1 MNYHKLLN
9 RQISKYLSA
18 ELADNPAVKKFLSV
32 IDDSYEALQRDK
44 ILVERAFSIS
54 EEEYIEINKK
64 LAYEIEVKKKSIER
78 LKRTLGEIGGSHHD
92 EDPDDLLAITEYLNR
107 QVIQRKSAEKVFTS
121 LVNNSQSGILL
132 EDENRK
138 IVFTNQLFC
147 DLFNMLTPV
156 ENLVGIDCSQ
166 SAEQS
171 KHLFKD
177 PQEFVADID
186 RILEDKSFVTDNLNL
201 ADGRILRRE
210 YIPIFIDEI
219 YRGHLWSY
227 TDITEKKKAQ
237 EALEQSE
244 LKNRLI
250 MNSAL
255 DAIITIDHRGLI
267 TFWNPQAEKI
277 FGWKEAEVL
286 GKRLSDNIIPSYHKK
301 GHEKGIDLYSR
312 TGKGPA
318 LNKIIELPAV
328 NIKGEEFQ
336 IELSIIPVK
345 QGDTEFFC
353 SFIRDISDRKKNEQ
367 ALKASQEL
375 WQFALEGAG
384 DGVWEYN
391 FQNKEVFFSKQYKSM
406 LGYQDD
412 EFLNNP
418 NEWLKRVHIEDM
430 PLIELTDKA
439 YFSGEINSHQR
450 EYRILHKNGHY
461 IWVLDRGMLV
471 NRTPEGLPERI
482 IGTHSDIT
490 DRKLSEQALSIK
502 EEKYR
507 SIITN
512 MNLGL
517 IEVDNDEHIQ
527 FANQTF
533 CKMSG
538 FNEEDLINAKAT
550 ELLELGENKNL
561 IESKKE
567 LRKNGISDA
576 YQVSVRNK
584 DGELRWWLISGAPRL
599 NDKGEHVGSIG
610 IHLDITAQK
619 ELEHELIKAKE
630 AAEASTE
637 AKEAFLA
644 NMSHEIR
651 TPMNAISGMANQL
664 NKTTLDTNQQFYLN
678 TIRSSADS
686 LLVIINDILDLS
698 KIESGKL
705 DIEKIGFEPK
715 RVIGHVMEVMQHRA
729 EEKGLKFTNSFC
741 DQQLSEVL
749 IGDPYRISQI
759 MLNLV
764 SNAIKFTHKGQ
775 VDISCRVLQDL
786 EKQQLIEARVQDTGV
801 GMEKEFIAQLFEK
814 FSQED
819 SSVSRKYGGTG
830 LGMSICKELI
840 ELMEGK
846 ISVVSEKNKG
856 TIVSF
861 ILRMPKGR
869 SEDLP
874 KKANMRVDT
883 ELLNGKKILVTDD
896 NEINRLLAS
905 TILVNF
911 GAHITEASNG
921 VEAFECIINGD
932 FDLILMDVQ
941 MPVMDGLEATK
952 LIREK
957 VKNHIPII
965 ALTAFALKGD
975 NQKCFAAGMDDYLSK
990 PFEEIEL
997 LQVVSRWLGKS
1008 TNFEKERK
1016 EETAVES
1023 PLYDLSQIENIG
1035 RGSQDFV
1042 KKMIT
1047 LFTEQLPISLKD
1059 LTEAY
1064 AAQDF
1069 DKISKIAHRIK
1080 PSIDNMGIVSLK
1092 EDVREIEMFA
1102 GEYGKSERLE
1112 CLMKKLDEVLNQV
1125 ILSLK
1130 KISN

>member
-44 ILVERAFSIS
+44 MLVERAFSIS

-64 LAYEIEVKKKSIER
+64 LKHEVEVKKKSIER

-92 EDPDDLLAITEYLNR
+92 EDPDDLLAITEYLNQ

-147 DLFNMLTPV
+147 DLFNMAAPA
-156 ENLVGIDCSQ
+156 ENLTGIDCSQ
-166 SAEQS
+166 SAQQS

-186 RILEDKSFVTDNLNL
+186 RILENKSFVTDNLNL

-210 YIPIFIDEI
+210 YIPIFIDDI

-301 GHEKGIDLYSR
+301 GHEKGMDHYNR
-312 TGKGPA
+312 TGKGPV
-318 LNKIIELPAV
+318 LNKMIELPAV

-353 SFIRDISDRKKNEQ
+353 SFIRDISDRKKNEE

-391 FQNKEVFFSKQYKSM
+391 FQTKEVFFSKQYKSM

-412 EFLNNP
+412 EFLNDS
-418 NEWLKRVHIEDM
+418 NEWLKRVHPEDI

-450 EYRILHKNGHY
+450 EYRILHKNEHY

-517 IEVDNDEHIQ
+517 IEVDNDEYIQ

-550 ELLELGENKNL
+550 ELLALGENKNL
-561 IESKKE
+561 IESKNE

-664 NKTTLDTNQQFYLN
+664 IKTKLDPNQQFFLN
-678 TIRSSADS
+678 TIRSASDN

-705 DIEKIGFEPK
+705 GIEKIGFEPK

-741 DQQLSEVL
+741 DQQLSDVL
-749 IGDPYRISQI
+749 IGDPYRLSQI

-764 SNAIKFTHKGQ
+764 SNAIKFTPKGR
-775 VDISCRVLQDL
+775 VDISCSVLQDM
-786 EKQQLIEARVQDTGV
+786 ESEQIIEVMVQDTGV
-801 GMEKEFIAQLFEK
+801 GMETEFIAKLFEK

-819 SSVSRKYGGTG
+819 NSVTRKYGGTG
-830 LGMSICKELI
+830 LGMSICKKLV
-840 ELMEGK
+840 ELMDGK

-856 TIVSF
+856 TTVSF
-861 ILRMPKGR
+861 ILRLLKG
-869 SEDLP
+869 SMEDLP
-874 KKANMRVDT
+874 EKTDMEVDT
-883 ELLNGKKILVTDD
+883 TLLNGKKILITDD

-905 TILVNF
+905 TILLNF

-921 VEAFECIINGD
+921 EEAIERLKTENY
-932 FDLILMDVQ
+932 DLILMDVQ
-941 MPVMDGLEATK
+941 MPVMDGLEATQ
-952 LIREK
+952 LIR
-957 VKNHIPII
+957 KNTKDRIPII

-975 NQKCFAAGMDDYLSK
+975 NQKCFDAGMDDYLSK
-990 PFEEIEL
+990 PFEEIQL
-997 LQVVSRWLGKS
+997 LEVVSRWLGKS
-1008 TNFEKERK
+1008 INFETEHREGTSFKE
-1016 EETAVES
+1016 S
-1023 PLYDLSQIENIG
+1023 LYDLSQIEDIA
-1035 RGSQDFV
+1035 RGNQDFV

-1047 LFTEQLPISLKD
+1047 LFAEQLPISLKD
-1059 LTEAY
+1059 LNDAY

-1069 DKISKIAHRIK
+1069 ERMSKIAHRIK
-1080 PSIDNMGIVSLK
+1080 PSIDNMGILSLK
-1092 EDVREIEMFA
+1092 DEVREIEKFA
-1102 GEYGKSERLE
+1102 KEYGQSDRLE
-1112 CLMKKLDEVLNQV
+1112 SLLKNLNEILNQV
-1125 ILSLK
+1125 IYSLK
-1130 KISN
+1130 ENI

>member
-18 ELADNPAVKKFLSV
+18 ELVEDPAVKKFLSV

-44 ILVERAFSIS
+44 LLAERAFAIS
-54 EEEYIEINKK
+54 EEEYIEINRK
-64 LAYEIEVKKKSIER
+64 LTHEIEIKKKSIEK
-78 LKRTLGEIGGSHHD
+78 LKNMLGEIGVSHQD
-92 EDPDDLLAITEYLNR
+92 EQQDDLLVIADYLNE
-107 QVIQRKSAEKVFTS
+107 QIIQRKSAEEVFTS

-147 DLFNMLTPV
+147 NLFKIDAQPEMLI
-156 ENLVGIDCSQ
+156 GADCSQ
-166 SAEQS
+166 SAQQS
-171 KHLFKD
+171 KHLFKN
-177 PQEFVADID
+177 PEEFVKDIAE
-186 RILEDKSFVTDNLNL
+186 ILANKVFVSGNLILTDE
-201 ADGRILRRE
+201 RVLRRE
-210 YIPIFIDEI
+210 YIPIYIDKM
-219 YRGHLWSY
+219 YKGHLWSY
-227 TDITEKKKAQ
+227 TDITERKKAQ

-255 DAIITIDHRGLI
+255 DAIITIDNRGII

-286 GKRLSDNIIPSYHKK
+286 GKRLSEKIIPAYHKD
-301 GHEKGIDLYSR
+301 GHENGMDHYRK
-312 TGKGPA
+312 TGNGPA
-318 LNKIIELPAV
+318 LNKMIELPAI
-328 NIKGEEFQ
+328 NNKGEEFQ

-345 QGDTEFFC
+345 QGNTEFFC
-353 SFIRDISDRKKNEQ
+353 SFIRDISDRKKNEE

-391 FQNKEVFFSKQYKSM
+391 FQTKEVFFSKKYKSM
-406 LGYQDD
+406 LGYEDD
-412 EFLNNP
+412 EFLNDP
-418 NEWLKRVHIEDM
+418 NEWLTRVHPEDIS
-430 PLIELTDKA
+430 LIEQTDTD
-439 YFSGEINSHQR
+439 YFSGAINSHQR

-461 IWVLDRGMLV
+461 IWVLDRGMVV
-471 NRTPEGLPERI
+471 NWTPSGLPERI

-490 DRKLSEQALSIK
+490 DRKLSEQALSNK

-507 SIITN
+507 NIIAN

-517 IEVDNDEHIQ
+517 IEVDNDEYIQ

-538 FNEEDLINAKAT
+538 YTEEELINAKAT
-550 ELLELGENKNL
+550 DLLTLGENKNL
-561 IESKKE
+561 IESKKD

-584 DGELRWWLISGAPRL
+584 DGELRWWLISGAPRV
-599 NDKGEHVGSIG
+599 NDKGEHIGSIG
-610 IHLDITAQK
+610 IHLDITEQK
-619 ELEHELIKAKE
+619 NLEHELIKAKE

-651 TPMNAISGMANQL
+651 TPMNAISGMAHQL
-664 NKTTLDTNQQFYLN
+664 NKTILDQNQQFYLN
-678 TIRSSADS
+678 TIRSSADN

-705 DIEKIGFEPK
+705 DMEKIGFEPK

-729 EEKGLKFTNSFC
+729 EEKGLAFTNSFC
-741 DQQLSEVL
+741 DQELSQVL
-749 IGDPYRISQI
+749 IGDPYRLSQI

-764 SNAIKFTHKGQ
+764 SNAIKFTPKGK
-775 VDISCRVLQDL
+775 VDISCRVLEDL
-786 EKQQLIEARVQDTGV
+786 EHEQLIEASVQDTGV

-819 SSVSRKYGGTG
+819 NSVTRKFGGTG
-830 LGMSICKELI
+830 LGMSICKKLI
-840 ELMEGK
+840 ELMSGK
-846 ISVVSEKNKG
+846 ISVISEKNKG

-861 ILRMPKGR
+861 VLRMPKGKL
-869 SEDLP
+869 EDLP
-874 KKANMRVDT
+874 RKNDIEVNT
-883 ELLNGKKILVTDD
+883 NSLNGKKILVTDD

-905 TILVNF
+905 TILLNF

-921 VEAFECIINGD
+921 EEAFERLKTEN
-932 FDLILMDVQ
+932 FDLVLMDIQ

-952 LIREK
+952 LIRRTIK
-957 VKNHIPII
+957 SDIPII

-975 NQKCFAAGMDDYLSK
+975 NQKCFDAGMDDYLSK
-990 PFEEIEL
+990 PFEETQLLDIVSKWLNKPIE
-997 LQVVSRWLGKS
+997 V
-1008 TNFEKERK
+1008 
-1016 EETAVES
+1016 ETKVIDEISVEP
-1023 PLYDLSQIENIG
+1023 PLYDLSQIETIA
-1035 RGSQDFV
+1035 RGSQDFIQKMLSLFIEQVPNSV
-1042 KKMIT
+1042 KE
-1047 LFTEQLPISLKD
+1047 LFH
-1059 LTEAY
+1059 AY
-1064 AAQDF
+1064 ADEDF
-1069 DKISKIAHRIK
+1069 EKLSDIAHRIK
-1080 PSIDNMGIVSLK
+1080 PALDNMGIVSLK
-1092 EDVREIEMFA
+1092 EEIREIEKFSVA
-1102 GEYGKSERLE
+1102 YGKSERLE
-1112 CLMKKLDEVLNQV
+1112 YLLKKVAEVINQV
-1125 ILSLK
+1125 VYSLK
-1130 KISN
+1130 KLP